1 MLSDDEKF
9 EKLIREEL
17 VESKDESYTVP
28 LWFIGVLCYALPAS
42 ILLPMGLATGDMF
55 TPLIFSSLIGTGFFF
70 YARHL
75 NVINSFVKQDK
86 PLKTV
91 FRDFKQQEQN
101 QLQTAKNNAPDALVG
116 TDGKLSEF
124 EEEHWTAFMSGLD
137 LDSTDVKKKRRGWK
151 KR

>member
-1 MLSDDEKF
+1 MMSDDEKF
-9 EKLIREEL
+9 AKLIREEL
-17 VESKDESYTVP
+17 VKDDYESYTIP

-42 ILLPMGLATGDMF
+42 LLLPMGGRNGDMF
-55 TPLIFSSLIGTGFFF
+55 APIIFSALIGTGLFF

-91 FRDFKQQEQN
+91 FREFKQQEEHSAQN
-101 QLQTAKNNAPDALVG
+101 AKNTAPDAMVG
-116 TDGKLSEF
+116 TDGKLSQF
-124 EEEHWTAFMSGLD
+124 EEDHWTALMSGFNFD
-137 LDSTDVKKKRRGWK
+137 EPDTKKKRRGWK